1 MRQLSI
7 LLISITL
14 VLSAFTHLWN
24 PIGFPSIYTD
34 EDVYLSRTVLLLNGA
49 GIEYD
54 HFYDHP
60 FFGWLLLGGILEIVG
75 YPNTI
80 HSNLD
85 TTVESIEK
93 IYSAPRIVMG
103 FLVILDTFLVYLIV
117 IYRYNNKTIAFFA
130 SLFFAVMPMT
140 WITRFILLDPNPN
153 PTSFIVYIVCI
164 I

>member
-1 MRQLSI
+1 MAL
-7 LLISITL
+7 
-14 VLSAFTHLWN
+14 AWN
-24 PIGFPSIYTD
+24 
-34 EDVYLSRTVLLLNGA
+34 TV
-49 GIEYD
+49 IV
-54 HFYDHP
+54 YDHP

-103 FLVILDTFLVYLIV
+103 FLAILDTFLVYLIV

-130 SLFFAVMPMT
+130 SLFCCNAYDLDYKV
-140 WITRFILLDPNPN
+140 FILLDPIEIALLLSSILFALYSN
-153 PTSFIVYIVCI
+153 I
-164 I
+164 IRKKHSQKKPFPFPLSLILHLVM